1 MALSLAD
8 LKKKREAAEADAKA
22 SELTDDEKA
31 IADEL
36 EGLRRAEENKAAAD
50 RARRMIDLEDRVMR
64 ARATMPTSITI
75 KGLDLVDFFPLGC
88 APPAD
93 KLPNGGVI
101 VIRAPEPDAID
112 AASAEI
118 ELKRRPLSSILGDML
133 CACVID
139 PPAEH
144 AEAAK
149 LSAFV
154 AAYRGAATN
163 AGDEVYKLGGMK
175 AQAIKRGRA

>member
-8 LKKKREAAEADAKA
+8 LRKKREEAEAAAKA
-22 SELTDDEKA
+22 AALSPDEKA
-31 IADEL
+31 LADEL
-36 EGLRRAEENKAAAD
+36 EATRRAEEDKAAAD
-50 RARRMIDLEDRVMR
+50 RARRTIDMEERVMK
-64 ARATMPTSITI
+64 ARAAFPASVTV

-88 APPAD
+88 APPAE

-118 ELKRRPLSSILGDML
+118 EIKRRPLSAILGEML
-133 CACVID
+133 CSCVVD
-139 PPAEH
+139 PPAES

-154 AAYRGAATN
+154 GAYRGAATN